1 MQAMHL
7 SSLIDS
13 NLVFL
18 QSELNDLH
26 EIYEF
31 MSRQITERYPL
42 SESQE
47 IIIDRLSQRSLDEGI
62 LFPTGVAIPHLHL
75 DNFNDTVI
83 AVLVPAKPI
92 ETKCGVIKMFVMVMN
107 GTHDNTLYLKI
118 LRSLIKMSK
127 DDKFYEKLLSQKSAK
142 DFIDLLGTGDF
153 AVKETVTVTDLMEPR
168 TISIKK
174 TDTIKDLG
182 KLYNDYDIN
191 YVPVIGNDGKV
202 IGEVVLMDYLMLGFP
217 NYTKFIHTLNFLKS
231 FEPFEKLIK
240 MGSESVESIM
250 RPMGVSITPQTSI
263 YEALW
268 VMNKHGRHEIPIIEN
283 GYVLGVICIR
293 NIFRKVFRG

>member
-92 ETKCGVIKMFVMVMN
+92 ETKCGV
-107 GTHDNTLYLKI
+107 D
-118 LRSLIKMSK
+118 R
-127 DDKFYEKLLSQKSAK
+127 KS
-142 DFIDLLGTGDF
+142 
-153 AVKETVTVTDLMEPR
+153 
-168 TISIKK
+168 
-174 TDTIKDLG
+174 
-182 KLYNDYDIN
+182 
-191 YVPVIGNDGKV
+191 
-202 IGEVVLMDYLMLGFP
+202 VV
-217 NYTKFIHTLNFLKS
+217 
-231 FEPFEKLIK
+231 
-240 MGSESVESIM
+240 
-250 RPMGVSITPQTSI
+250 
-263 YEALW
+263 
-268 VMNKHGRHEIPIIEN
+268 
-283 GYVLGVICIR
+283 
-293 NIFRKVFRG
+293 

>member
-153 AVKETVTVTDLMEPR
+153 AVKETVTVTDLMELR
-168 TISIKK
+168 TVSIKK

-182 KLYNDYDIN
+182 KLYNEHDIN
-191 YVPVIGNDGKV
+191 YIPVIGNDGKV

-283 GYVLGVICIR
+283 GYVLGVITIR
-293 NIFRKVFRG
+293 NIFRKVVRG